1 MEQAESRS
9 HISTRRAPV
18 WLALL
23 LVAAA
28 LVLYFPVAHHS
39 FLNGW
44 DDSDYVTEN
53 PHAQSGITLA
63 SLKWAFV
70 TQEPFYW
77 HPLTRISHL
86 VDCEL
91 FGVNAGAHHLVS
103 VALHAANAI
112 LLFILLNHATRAL
125 WCSFLVAALFALHP
139 TNVETVAWVAERK
152 TLLVTFFSLLT
163 IAAYGWYA
171 KAPSWR
177 RYLLVISGFVLA
189 LLCKPIAIIIP
200 MVLLLIDYWPLE
212 RLKELPLAGR
222 WSKLVTEKL
231 PLILMAAGFV
241 VFTFAAGTRNQSVVS
256 YSVLPLSTRLENAA
270 LAYAA
275 YVGNLLV
282 PIKLSPFYS
291 HPAMMLGPSLP
302 AGQVAASALIVAII
316 TAAVFFVPDACY
328 ARMGWLFFL
337 GTLVPVIGLVQT
349 GYAGRADHFTYISSI
364 GLFICLVWGLAAVF
378 ENTPLPAAAPLVIAV
393 AIVAAYG
400 VAAERYLHHWKDEVA
415 LFGHARATAGQPDPW
430 LEQLYATALL
440 QAGRQE
446 EALKHFRLSCSI
458 GPLNELCHYY
468 IGRILFDRRD
478 FPGALEQLQIAL
490 DLTTNRQVRVME
502 LDMAAQTLL
511 EMRQY
516 AAAEAMLSDALQI
529 DPGDST
535 AQELKGKISSRSGF

>member
-1 MEQAESRS
+1 M
-9 HISTRRAPV
+9 
-18 WLALL
+18 L
-23 LVAAA
+23 LVAAV
-28 LVLYFPVAHHS
+28 LVLYFPVVHHG

-44 DDSDYVTEN
+44 DDGDYVTQN

-63 SLKWAFV
+63 NIKWAFV

-86 VDCEL
+86 LDCQL
-91 FGVNAGAHHLVS
+91 FGINAGAHHLVS
-103 VALHAANAI
+103 VALHAANAVLLLI
-112 LLFILLNHATRAL
+112 LLIRATGAPWR
-125 WCSFLVAALFALHP
+125 SFLVAALFALHT

-152 TLLVTFFSLLT
+152 TLLVTFFCLLT

-177 RYLLVISGFVLA
+177 RYLLVIAGFVLA

-241 VFTFAAGTRNQSVVS
+241 VLTFAAGSKNQSVVL

-275 YVGNLLV
+275 YTGKLLV

-302 AGQVAASALIVAII
+302 GGQVAASALIIAII
-316 TAAVFFVPDACY
+316 TAALFFVPDARY

-378 ENTPLPAAAPLVIAV
+378 ENSALPTAAPLVIAL
-393 AIVAAYG
+393 AIVAVYG
-400 VAAERYLHHWKDEVA
+400 VAAQRYLRYWKDEIA
-415 LFGHARATAGQPDPW
+415 LFGHARDIVGQPDPW
-430 LEQLYATALL
+430 VEELYATALL
-440 QAGRQE
+440 EAGRQE
-446 EALKHFRLSCSI
+446 EAMQHFRLSCAI
-458 GPLNELCHYY
+458 GPMNELCHYY

-478 FPGALEQLQIAL
+478 FSGALQESKIAL
-490 DLTTNRQVRVME
+490 DLTTNRQVTTMALV
-502 LDMAAQTLL
+502 LAAQALL

-516 AAAEAMLSDALQI
+516 AAAEDMLNNALQI
-529 DPGDST
+529 DPGDSG
-535 AQELKGKISSRSGF
+535 ALELKGKISSRSGF